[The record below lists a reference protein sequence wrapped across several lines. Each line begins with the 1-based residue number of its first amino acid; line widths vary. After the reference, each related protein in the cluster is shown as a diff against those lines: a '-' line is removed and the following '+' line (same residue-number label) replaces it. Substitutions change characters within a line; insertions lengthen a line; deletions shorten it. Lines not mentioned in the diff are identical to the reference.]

1 MLSVAVAVKD
11 DEEAV
16 ACATEKVRG
25 MFEATSDLGDWNG
38 AAKMSPTVTVEASE
52 GATMRF
58 KVTLSDGTTSQVF
71 LRIRK

>member
-1 MLSVAVAVKD
+1 MMRQDSLLKLFKVMAGAVVL
-11 DEEAV
+11 V
-16 ACATEKVRG
+16 IGTISSFATDIK
-25 MFEATSDLGDWNG
+25 
-38 AAKMSPTVTVEASE
+38 VTVEASE